1 MSWNPAPCNDRFDP
15 APGEKTMKAVV
26 TEGNGGFDR
35 LQCRLVKRPQPESG
49 EVLLQ
54 VLAAGMNNTE
64 INTRVGWYSD
74 SVTASTSDTATSEVQ
89 EEEVRQDG
97 GWNKT
102 TPFPFIQGT
111 DCCGRVVE
119 IGPGGDERLLGKR
132 ALVRSSIRPEGFQ
145 STENLWMGSDFDGAF
160 AQFVKVPQTEVF
172 VLECSWSDPELA
184 TIPCAYG
191 TAENM
196 IQRCGINAGEKVL
209 ITGASGGVGSAAVQ
223 LVKLR
228 NAEVMAVAAQA
239 KKTQVLIAGADK
251 VIGRDEDLVQSL
263 GEDSVDVVIDLVAG
277 PSFPKLLKALRRGG
291 RYVSAGAIGGPL
303 VSFDTRTFYLKD
315 LQLIGCTAWD
325 EPVFST
331 LVSCI
336 EKDEIHPLL
345 AKTFPLEMIA
355 DAQKEFLLKQHVGNF
370 VLIPP
375 HQD

>member
-1 MSWNPAPCNDRFDP
+1 
-15 APGEKTMKAVV
+15 MKAVV
-26 TEGNGGFDR
+26 TAGNGGFDR

-64 INTRVGWYSD
+64 IKTRVGWYSD
-74 SVTASTSDTATSEVQ
+74 SVTTSTSDTATSEVH

-119 IGPGGDERLLGKR
+119 IGPGGDERLLDKR
-132 ALVRSSIRPEGFQ
+132 VLIRSCIRPEGFQ
-145 STENLWMGSDFDGAF
+145 SMENIWMGSDFDGAF
-160 AQFVKVPQTEVF
+160 AQFVKAPQTEVF
-172 VLECSWSDPELA
+172 VLECSWSDAELA

-196 IQRCGINAGEKVL
+196 IQRCSVTAGERVL

-223 LVKLR
+223 LVKRR
-228 NAEVMAVAAQA
+228 NAEVIAVAAQA
-239 KKTQVLIAGADK
+239 KKAQVLEAGADQ

-263 GEDSVDVVIDLVAG
+263 GENSVDAVIDLVAG
-277 PSFPKLLKALRRGG
+277 PSFPQLLKALRRGG

-331 LVSCI
+331 LVFVSKRMKSIPC
-336 EKDEIHPLL
+336 
-345 AKTFPLEMIA
+345 
-355 DAQKEFLLKQHVGNF
+355 LLK
-370 VLIPP
+370 PSRSK
-375 HQD
+375 